1 MKPYQAFI
9 TILILLFMALIA
21 NAKKKMQDFPR
32 AEIKVSYNYHEK
44 LMRGNVEYAEH
55 DIPMLLLANSN
66 QSKFY
71 SPLLNIRILSNSPL
85 PEGPRQNRYLT
96 SP

>member
-32 AEIKVSYNYHEK
+32 AEIKVSYACHEEHLK
-44 LMRGNVEYAEH
+44 TDAKAYTAEYQM
-55 DIPMLLLANSN
+55 ILLANSAE
-66 QSKFY
+66 SKFY
-71 SPLLNIRILSNSPL
+71 NQKCEYIDSLCTTSSGEAIYREIIKNI
-85 PEGPRQNRYLT
+85 
-96 SP
+96 